1 MSLDPKTQLAEYEIV
16 AAIGAG
22 GMGEVYRARDTKLQR
37 DVAIKV
43 LPDLFARDAERL
55 ARFEREA
62 KLLAALN
69 HPGIATI
76 HGFEEFDGTHFLV
89 MELVEGETLAERLAR
104 GPIPLEEAIELFTQ
118 IAEALDAAHEK
129 GIVHRDLKPANIKIT
144 PEGRV
149 KVLDFGLAKVFQE
162 DAPADDASTRLRPSG
177 FGEAGTEVGAI
188 LGTAS
193 YMSPEQ
199 ARGKTVDKKTD
210 VWAFGCCLY
219 EALSG
224 RKVFHGE
231 TATDTMAKVV
241 QNEPNW
247 ENVPPAAVRLLK
259 RCLSK
264 QTRERLHDIADV
276 RIELV
281 SLAAPPAG
289 EKPVARHRWPVLVMV
304 GAMGIAAG
312 ALLSRNEPSAE
323 VVERRLHM
331 RLGDVRIDGAP
342 ILSPDGSAIVFRADE
357 RYFMRRLDEERAEP
371 LSTRGSVSWKEPFF
385 SPDGK
390 WIGINDAAHLFKVS
404 IDGGPPS
411 LLAQA
416 GYGTGTWGDDG
427 YLYYSVRGGQG
438 IYQ

>member
-1 MSLDPKTQLAEYEIV
+1 
-16 AAIGAG
+16 
-22 GMGEVYRARDTKLQR
+22 
-37 DVAIKV
+37 
-43 LPDLFARDAERL
+43 
-55 ARFEREA
+55 
-62 KLLAALN
+62 
-69 HPGIATI
+69 
-76 HGFEEFDGTHFLV
+76 
-89 MELVEGETLAERLAR
+89 MELVEGETLAERIAR
-104 GPIPLEEAIELFTQ
+104 GPIPLDEAVELFTQ

-162 DAPADDASTRLRPSG
+162 DAPADDASQSPTLPRLREGGG
-177 FGEAGTEVGAI
+177 FGEAGTELGAI

-199 ARGKTVDKKTD
+199 ARGKTVDKKSD

-219 EALSG
+219 KALTG
-224 RKVFHGE
+224 KKVFHGE

-241 QNEPNW
+241 QNEPDW
-247 ENVPPAAVRLLK
+247 ESVPPAAVRLLK

-264 QTRERLHDIADV
+264 PTRDRLHDIADV

-281 SLAAPPAG
+281 SIAASPAG
-289 EKPVARHRWPVLVMV
+289 EKPVARHRWPVLVMA

-312 ALLSRNEPSAE
+312 ALLSRHEPTPE

-342 ILSPDGSAIVFRADE
+342 VLSPDGSVIVFRAGD

-371 LSTRGSVSWKEPFF
+371 LSTRGSVTWKEPFF

-390 WIGINDAAHLFKVS
+390 WIGISDAAHLFKVS

-416 GYGTGTWGDDG
+416 GTGTGTWGDDG

-438 IYQ
+438 IYRVSADGGEPEEVTRPDVGTHIHPEVLPGSKALL

>member
-149 KVLDFGLAKVFQE
+149 KVLDFGPAKVFQE